1 MSEASSSSLPASAHA
16 SAKRALA
23 ARLAET
29 MRGTAHEADVSGTA
43 NMLYELLLIVHSAQ
57 VAYGRQRARVN
68 IKHRI
73 LHAAE
78 SETLTLEINHVDVL
92 GTSELEAL
100 RRFAGANYGSTR
112 FEFRSPATDELLS
125 HGRVVLRLGVV
136 SERRASESDGAF
148 DERQRAK
155 RDALAAHYAAPDAR
169 RAQTMQID
177 WRTSVV
183 AEADRP
189 LVLELIGDIY
199 NMHQIM
205 PTNITLSLEPIER
218 TDYQSATRAKRKARP
233 HSSAHDGG
241 DDDDDETQTTSAET
255 DAAACVGYALHFAN
269 VPSFTDSVLAH
280 LQHKFASRWLGATV
294 LFPHKRHFKKS
305 GTHSVPP
312 QLIVSLRAQHAGVQA
327 KAYQVRGAKR
337 ACKKIE
343 KLVQ

>member
-1 MSEASSSSLPASAHA
+1 MSEASSSSLPVSAHA

-57 VAYGRQRARVN
+57 VAYGRQRARVS

-155 RDALAAHYAAPDAR
+155 RDARQAQGAPALVCPRRRRRRRRRDANNERRDRRGRVRRLRAALCQRAVVYRQRTCALAAQVCIALAR
-169 RAQTMQID
+169 RHSPLPAQ
-177 WRTSVV
+177 
-183 AEADRP
+183 
-189 LVLELIGDIY
+189 
-199 NMHQIM
+199 
-205 PTNITLSLEPIER
+205 
-218 TDYQSATRAKRKARP
+218 
-233 HSSAHDGG
+233 
-241 DDDDDETQTTSAET
+241 
-255 DAAACVGYALHFAN
+255 AAL
-269 VPSFTDSVLAH
+269 
-280 LQHKFASRWLGATV
+280 
-294 LFPHKRHFKKS
+294 
-305 GTHSVPP
+305 
-312 QLIVSLRAQHAGVQA
+312 
-327 KAYQVRGAKR
+327 
-337 ACKKIE
+337 
-343 KLVQ
+343 